1 MLQVADCRLQV
12 AQTTPVGMQVSNLQP
27 GTCNLQ
33 LDRIMNANGSRLS
46 GITKDL
52 CAHWHQTKEH
62 WRDAKCAEFERKYI
76 EELVASVDKTVA
88 VIDQLDNLLMKIRK
102 DCE

>member
-1 MLQVADCRLQV
+1 
-12 AQTTPVGMQVSNLQP
+12 
-27 GTCNLQ
+27 
-33 LDRIMNANGSRLS
+33 MNANGSRLS